1 MELILSTHSHSV
13 DGTPLWTTIDFL
25 SLTIKSLDN
34 CLRCWLAAKHFLHNA
49 KYLAMGFPHY
59 PSWYLKSTYV
69 CKIEK
74 ATKYLSLVTIKI
86 FFECIFKFLKKKLNP
101 NMTSK
106 APITHPNPSSV
117 WYLAAGVTKDQAQ
130 ARNALDWIIC
140 HRQIYVEYLYIIV
153 CNIGQSAIVRR
164 HWIC

>member
-1 MELILSTHSHSV
+1 MVTHFELPSISCHWLSNLLIIASDVDLQQNIFFIMPNIWPWVFHITHPDTWIQLMS
-13 DGTPLWTTIDFL
+13 
-25 SLTIKSLDN
+25 
-34 CLRCWLAAKHFLHNA
+34 AKF
-49 KYLAMGFPHY
+49 
-59 PSWYLKSTYV
+59 
-69 CKIEK
+69 EK

-117 WYLAAGVTKDQAQ
+117 WYLAAGATKDQAQ

>member
-86 FFECIFKFLKKKLNP
+86 FFECIFKFLKKNSIPIWPAKHPSLTQTRLVSDTLPLGRPKTKLKP
-101 NMTSK
+101 
-106 APITHPNPSSV
+106 ATHSIESFVIAKYMLN
-117 WYLAAGVTKDQAQ
+117 
-130 ARNALDWIIC
+130 
-140 HRQIYVEYLYIIV
+140 IYILLFVI
-153 CNIGQSAIVRR
+153 
-164 HWIC
+164 